1 MDEIRVLFKGR
12 SSLKQYIRGKPNS
25 WGFKLWGRA
34 GASGVLYDFDVY
46 QGKTGR
52 QTEDY
57 IGVGGDTVLQM
68 SSIGAQLS

>member
-1 MDEIRVLFKGR
+1 VDDIMVSFKGR
-12 SSLKQYIRGKPNS
+12 SSLKQYIQGKPNP

-34 GASGVLYDFDVY
+34 GASGVLYDFDDY

-52 QTEDY
+52 QREDY

-68 SSIGAQLS
+68 SSIGAQLI